1 LRGRKPSA
9 IIHPHNFVYTR
20 TLSEITIYPFL
31 KNLVAVIF
39 MNSNNRKVIILNGWT
54 KGDISDIPEFLP
66 DSLKNWMGWS
76 KTELEKLGYVVINPF
91 LKDGYKQEY
100 EDWKSQIEKID
111 IDENTTLVGWS
122 AGGTFWVRWLGETKK
137 IVHKL
142 ILVAPAKLYK
152 KGNEES
158 NFDRFMNF
166 SIDPSIKE
174 RVKNIVIFIS
184 NDSDDLVKSAHL
196 YKDTLEADLIELSN
210 QGHFT
215 NAERS
220 SPVFKEL
227 IAKVTEE

>member
-1 LRGRKPSA
+1 
-9 IIHPHNFVYTR
+9 
-20 TLSEITIYPFL
+20 
-31 KNLVAVIF
+31 
-39 MNSNNRKVIILNGWT
+39 MNSNNELKKVIILNGWT

-66 DSLKNWMGWS
+66 ENPANWMGWS
-76 KTELEKLGYVVINPF
+76 KVKLEKLGYEVINPF

-100 EDWKSQIEKID
+100 EDWKSQIEKIN
-111 IDENTTLVGWS
+111 INENTTLVGWS

-152 KGNEES
+152 KGKNES

-166 SIDPSIKE
+166 TIDPSIKN

-184 NDSDDLVKSAHL
+184 NDSEDLLKSADL
-196 YKDTLEADLIELSN
+196 YRDTLGAKLIKIHN

-215 NAERS
+215 NADRP
-220 SPVFKEL
+220 SPIFQEL
-227 IAKVTEE
+227 ITEIIKG